1 MRELAASSS
10 SRFISLVPW
19 QTLQMLTH
27 QGLLSLLMAVY
38 K

>member
-1 MRELAASSS
+1 MWELSASS
-10 SRFISLVPW
+10 SRFTSPLPW

-27 QGLLSLLMAVY
+27 QGLLSVLMALY